1 MLNDKNFNDGVI
13 LGQKY
18 AYATASLLLGIMCYI
33 QLHGMERAIL
43 AIIFAV
49 LALGSSTQPKLEKR
63 KSWAIAGLVL
73 GIITLVL
80 VPSIV
85 IIKFDQLKELILA
98 LENLQ

>member
-1 MLNDKNFNDGVI
+1 MLNDENFNQGVI

-18 AYATASLLLGIMCYI
+18 AYATASLLLGIICYI
-33 QLHGMERAIL
+33 QLLGMERAIL

-73 GIITLVL
+73 GTITLVL
-80 VPSIV
+80 VPG
-85 IIKFDQLKELILA
+85 IIIFKFEAVKELILA